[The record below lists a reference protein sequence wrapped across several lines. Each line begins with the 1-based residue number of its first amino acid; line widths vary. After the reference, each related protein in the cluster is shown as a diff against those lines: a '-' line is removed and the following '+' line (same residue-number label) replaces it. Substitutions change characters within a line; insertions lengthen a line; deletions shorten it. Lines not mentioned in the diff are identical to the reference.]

1 MNWESKPEICS
12 TTGRTIEEQLSER
25 GRRQDLNGF
34 EPVYS
39 DIVDYILRC
48 THRIWEEKNV
58 GLCRTHYAD
67 NCSLHTLAGPTVGA
81 EAVVQAT
88 IGTLGSY
95 TDRIVVGEDVIWS
108 EDEPGLFLTSHRI
121 TSDGTHLG
129 DDPVIGSASMR
140 QSCGV
145 TTIADCHVRE
155 NRIVEEWLVRDNLR
169 GVVQFGLDPWD
180 VARRQSEA
188 DQEGDPARHDWRSKW
203 ISDVRSSE
211 LSDMPPPDHPAAA
224 PAKAYA
230 LAFNSDLYGEAAHTY
245 SPTVEVRWPSGRKG
259 YGRGFWIGCLQQIRS
274 ALHRAAFRVDH
285 WAARPLPNGYIAVA
299 LRWSFVGTHAG
310 SGIWGQPSQKDILVL
325 GISHFKVRADVVVEE
340 ITVFDEL
347 SVLRQVLGGL
357 GA

>member
-1 MNWESKPEICS
+1 MDWDSKPDVCS
-12 TTGRTIEEQLSER
+12 PTGRTIEEQLSER
-25 GRRQDLNGF
+25 SRRQDLHGF

-67 NCSLHTLAGPTVGA
+67 DCSLHTLAGPTVGA

-88 IGTLGSY
+88 IATLGSY
-95 TDRIVVGEDVIWS
+95 ADRVVVGEDVIWS

-121 TSDGTHLG
+121 TSDGTQLG
-129 DDPVIGSASMR
+129 DDPLLGPASMR

-155 NRIVEEWLVRDNLR
+155 NRIVEEWLVRDSLR
-169 GVVQFGLDPWD
+169 GVVQFGLDPWE
-180 VARRQSEA
+180 VARRQAGA
-188 DQEGDPARHDWRSKW
+188 DQEGDPARHEWRSRW
-203 ISDVRSSE
+203 ISDVRSV
-211 LSDMPPPDHPAAA
+211 DAAQMPPNDHPAAPLA
-224 PAKAYA
+224 RAYA
-230 LAFNSDLYGEAAHTY
+230 LAFNSDLYGDAAKIL
-245 SPTVEVRWPSGRKG
+245 SPSVEVRWPSGRKG
-259 YGRGFWIGCLQQIRS
+259 YGRGFWIGCLQQIRT
-274 ALHRAAFRVDH
+274 ALHNALFRVDH
-285 WAARPLPNGYIAVA
+285 WAARPLPNGDIAVA
-299 LRWSFVGTHAG
+299 IRWSLVGTHAG
-310 SGIWGQPSQKDILVL
+310 AGIWGQPSNREILVL
-325 GISHFKVRADVVVEE
+325 AISHFKVRAGVAVEE